1 MAADGTVA
9 QGQESV
15 YEAVRR
21 GILRLDFP
29 PGSELEEGALSRQF
43 GVSRTPVREALI
55 RLSSEGLVSIQR
67 GRGARVAMLD
77 LSDLRDFFEA
87 LDLLQRATTR
97 LAAVRR
103 TAADIEEIERQV
115 VAFEAAASV
124 SDSSAVNEANHR
136 LHLAVGAAAHS
147 ARISGSYA
155 QVLAE
160 SLRVT
165 HLCFSESARADER
178 LESHLRKTMDDHRK
192 MLEAIRGSDP
202 DAAEK
207 VAGDHVELF
216 RRRVA
221 DTLMSTR
228 LTEGVSARA

>member
-1 MAADGTVA
+1 MAADEMPFS
-9 QGQESV
+9 GQESV
-15 YEAVRR
+15 YEAIRR
-21 GILRLDFP
+21 AILRLDFP
-29 PGSELEEGALSRQF
+29 PGSELEEGTVSRKF

-87 LDLLQRATTR
+87 LGLLQRATTR

-103 TAADIEEIERQV
+103 TAVDLKEIESHV
-115 VAFEAAASV
+115 EAFEQAAAAF
-124 SDSSAVNEANHR
+124 DSNAANEANHK

-147 ARISGSYA
+147 ARVCAAYG

-160 SLRVT
+160 SLRVA

-178 LESHLRKTMDDHRK
+178 LESHLRKTMDDHRQ
-192 MLEAIRGSDP
+192 MLDTIRDADP
-202 DAAEK
+202 EAAER
-207 VAGDHVELF
+207 VARAHVELF
-216 RRRVA
+216 RGRVA

-228 LTEGVSARA
+228 LTDGISVNL

>member
-1 MAADGTVA
+1 MTDEEAPIS
-9 QGQESV
+9 GQESV
-15 YEAVRR
+15 YEAIRR
-21 GILRLDFP
+21 AILRLDFP
-29 PGSELEEGALSRQF
+29 PGSELEEGAVSRKF

-103 TAADIEEIERQV
+103 TAADLEEIERHV
-115 VAFEAAASV
+115 VAFENAAGV
-124 SDSSAVNEANHR
+124 FDSSAANEANHK
-136 LHLAVGAAAHS
+136 LHLAVATAAHS
-147 ARISGSYA
+147 ARISAAYG

-160 SLRVT
+160 SLRVA

-178 LESHLRKTMDDHRK
+178 LESHLRKTMADHRK
-192 MLEAIRGSDP
+192 MLEAIRDADP
-202 DAAEK
+202 DIAER
-207 VAGDHVELF
+207 VARAHVELF
-216 RRRVA
+216 RGRVA

-228 LTEGVSARA
+228 LTDEVSVNV